1 METHCESTCQKRDR
15 RPGIQNEP
23 PRLIFVGGGQEELEA
38 HLADAPAASWEEA
51 ADKVR
56 RTLVEAVWRIWSVS
70 PARHPRAGSRTGQT
84 HERSGGDLG

>member
-1 METHCESTCQKRDR
+1 MPTLLTPPTLEVVLQGLHESEIRY
-15 RPGIQNEP
+15 GIQNEP

-56 RTLVEAVWRIWSVS
+56 RTLVEAVLEDL
-70 PARHPRAGSRTGQT
+70 
-84 HERSGGDLG
+84 ERLASAPP

>member
-23 PRLIFVGGGQEELEA
+23 TRLIFVGGGQEELEA

-56 RTLVEAVWRIWSVS
+56 RTLVEAVLEDL
-70 PARHPRAGSRTGQT
+70 
-84 HERSGGDLG
+84 ERLASAPPDS